1 MIHPMLA
8 TQGSIKIDDYKD
20 FLFNLKIDGHRAV
33 VEKKGEEVKIYSR
46 YQNLLTRNFPEIKEE
61 FSKIEGDF
69 IVDGELVVMG
79 EGGPNRAATTSR
91 SGKIKP
97 LEIAYAAKKAPA
109 TYFAFDI
116 VQSQEHGDMR
126 GTDLLGRV
134 EVLNHEIHQSER
146 IKILEYVD
154 SKGAVK
160 MMEDCYKHDWEGLMA
175 KNPNSKYQ
183 ESISDKRSK
192 DWIKMKLTKEEDL
205 EVLGFSSE
213 TREISA
219 LFTWNGK
226 VNFGVAKTTYDVWK
240 PVLQSMSSGKEKI
253 NFVNGKSE
261 EGHPIKKGILITVR
275 HYGKSE
281 AGMMISPQV
290 QKIWRA

>member
-8 TQGSIKIDDYKD
+8 TQGSIRVEDYKD

-33 VEKKGEEVKIYSR
+33 VEKKGGDVKIYSR
-46 YQNLLTRNFPEIKEE
+46 YQNILTRNFPEIKEE

-79 EGGPNRAATTSR
+79 VGGPNRAATTSR
-91 SGKIKP
+91 SGKTKP
-97 LEIAYAAKKAPA
+97 LEIAYAAKKIPA

-116 VQSQEHGDMR
+116 VHSKEHGDMR
-126 GTDLLGRV
+126 GTDLIGRV
-134 EVLNHEIHQSER
+134 DILNHEIPQSER

-160 MMEDCYKHDWEGLMA
+160 MMEECYKNNWEGLMA

-183 ESISDKRSK
+183 ESIGDKRSK
-192 DWIKMKLTKEEDL
+192 DWIKMKLTEEEDL
-205 EVLGFSSE
+205 EVLGFSSG

-226 VNFGVAKTTYDVWK
+226 VNFGVAKATYDAWK

-253 NFVNGKSE
+253 GFANGKCE